1 MNLMVSAIGQGL
13 LWGLLGLG
21 LYISFRILNIVD
33 FLKECIK
40 EGEVFE

>member
-21 LYISFRILNIVD
+21 LYISFRILNITDMTV
-33 FLKECIK
+33 E
-40 EGEVFE
+40 